1 MWTSIAPTLRGK
13 EVRVVEA
20 LRKWFHPFGL
30 QQIILTLQLQGVY
43 RVYLYYVSIN
53 TSALIHQ

>member
-53 TSALIHQ
+53 TSA